1 MNKKILLSVIV
12 LLIFSVS
19 IYSSTVKIWAM
30 GEEAKQLGK
39 IASVFEE
46 QNPDITIDIQAIPWD
61 NAYDKLLT
69 GIAARRLPDIA
80 QMGTTWMAGFG
91 AMGVFEELTPYIEKS
106 DIITEDHFFDAS
118 WQTVSLQDGI
128 YGIPWY
134 VDVRVMFYRTDL
146 FKEAGYDK
154 APDNWEELYEISKKL
169 AEREGNY
176 GISLMTNEVQQF
188 FPFVWQNGGRILDDE
203 GNIVVD
209 SPEFIEAIEYY
220 ARFFK
225 EDISPKGGGG
235 NIIQEFASGYT
246 PIYFSG
252 PWMVSLTRQQTPQI
266 DGKWDVALMPKKE
279 SRTSFIGGS
288 NWVLFNT
295 SKNKEDAWKFI
306 EFMSSHDT
314 QLEWYNI
321 LASLPA
327 VKSVWEEPA
336 LAEKP
341 MISLFGEQLEDAQAP
356 LTIPEYE
363 EIASAISRRLEEA
376 CYGVKTPEEA
386 ALAMKRDIEKI
397 LR

>member
-1 MNKKILLSVIV
+1 MNKKILLSIVI
-12 LLIFSVS
+12 LIILSIT
-19 IYSSTVKIWAM
+19 IYSSTIKIWAM

-39 IASVFEE
+39 IASIFEE
-46 QNPDITIDIQAIPWD
+46 QNPGITIEVQAIPWD

-91 AMGVFEELTPYIEKS
+91 AMGVFEELTPYIEQS
-106 DIITEDHFFDAS
+106 DIISEDNFFEAS
-118 WQTVSLQDGI
+118 WQTVSMQDGI

-134 VDVRVMFYRTDL
+134 VDVRVMYYRTGIL
-146 FKEAGYDK
+146 KEAGYDE
-154 APDNWEELYEISKKL
+154 APDNWEELYEITKKL
-169 AEREGNY
+169 SEREGNY

-188 FPFVWQNGGRILDDE
+188 FPFVWQNGGKILDDE
-203 GNIVVD
+203 GNVVVD
-209 SPEFIEAIEYY
+209 SPEFIKAIEYY

-225 EDISPKGGGG
+225 ENISPKGGGG
-235 NIIQEFASGYT
+235 NIIHEFASGYT

-252 PWMVSLTRQQTPQI
+252 PWMVSMTREQTPQI

-279 SRTSFIGGS
+279 TRTSFVGGS

-306 EFMSSHDT
+306 EFMSSHEN

-321 LASLPA
+321 LSSLPA
-327 VKSVWEEPA
+327 VKSVWEEPV

-341 MISLFGEQLEDAQAP
+341 MISLFGEQLEDARAP

-363 EIASAISRRLEEA
+363 EIAKAISRRLEEA

-386 ALAMKRDIEKI
+386 ALAMKKDIEKI

>member
-1 MNKKILLSVIV
+1 
-12 LLIFSVS
+12 
-19 IYSSTVKIWAM
+19 
-30 GEEAKQLGK
+30 
-39 IASVFEE
+39 
-46 QNPDITIDIQAIPWD
+46 
-61 NAYDKLLT
+61 
-69 GIAARRLPDIA
+69 
-80 QMGTTWMAGFG
+80 
-91 AMGVFEELTPYIEKS
+91 
-106 DIITEDHFFDAS
+106 
-118 WQTVSLQDGI
+118 
-128 YGIPWY
+128 
-134 VDVRVMFYRTDL
+134 MFYRTDL
-146 FKEAGYDK
+146 LKEAGYDK
-154 APDNWEELYEISKKL
+154 APDNWEELYEVSKKL

-252 PWMVSLTRQQTPQI
+252 PWMVSLTKQQTPQI
-266 DGKWDVALMPKKE
+266 DGKWDVALMPKKK

-295 SKNKEDAWKFI
+295 SKNKDDAWKFI

-327 VKSVWEEPA
+327 VKSVWDEPA

-341 MISLFGEQLEDAQAP
+341 MISLFGEQLEDARAP